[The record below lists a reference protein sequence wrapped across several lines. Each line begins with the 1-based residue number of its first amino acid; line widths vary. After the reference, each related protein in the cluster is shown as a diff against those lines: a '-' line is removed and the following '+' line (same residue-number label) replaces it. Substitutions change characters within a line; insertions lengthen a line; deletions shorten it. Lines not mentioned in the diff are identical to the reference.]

1 MLLEP
6 PPPANVLETA
16 PAVGAAELSEAS
28 DERWWTLARQLRPR
42 LTASV
47 DFVLRAILKRSENPG
62 YAEDIVND
70 ALATAYEKRG
80 SYDPSR
86 GRIYPWLLR
95 IARNKAFDFLRQ
107 NKELK
112 SEYSFDDS
120 VVHPSQSFTRSE
132 FLYDTAAAP
141 NEKTLALRKALKRLR
156 RYDQEIL
163 ICRFG
168 NALDYDELERYFNF
182 TVKKSTLRVH
192 VKRAQDRLRR
202 ELGKEP
208 VFKEWLAH
216 G

>member
-6 PPPANVLETA
+6 PQPANLLDAT
-16 PAVGAAELSEAS
+16 PAVGQDDHEGE
-28 DERWWTLARQLRPR
+28 DERWWTLTRQLRPR

-70 ALATAYEKRG
+70 ALATAFAKRG
-80 SYDPSR
+80 SYDPAR
-86 GRIYPWLLR
+86 GRMYAWLLR
-95 IARNKAFDFLRQ
+95 IAKNKALDFLRQ
-107 NKELK
+107 NKDLK
-112 SEYSFDDS
+112 SEYSFDDT
-120 VVHPSQSFTRSE
+120 VEHPQQSFRSPE
-132 FLYDTAAAP
+132 LLYDHAASP
-141 NEKTLALRKALKRLR
+141 SEKTLALRKALKRLR
-156 RYDQEIL
+156 PYDQEVL

-168 NALDYDELERYFNF
+168 NALDYDEMERYFNY

-202 ELGKEP
+202 ELGKEA
-208 VFKEWLAH
+208 VFKEWLAN

>member
-1 MLLEP
+1 MLFD
-6 PPPANVLETA
+6 PAQPASVLDAAA
-16 PAVGAAELSEAS
+16 PLGGDAHDAS
-28 DERWWTLARQLRPR
+28 DESWWTLTRPLRPR
-42 LTASV
+42 LTAAV
-47 DFVLRAILKRSENPG
+47 NFVLRAILKRSENPG

-70 ALATAYEKRG
+70 ALATAFEKRS

-95 IARNKAFDFLRQ
+95 IAKNKAFDFLRR
-107 NKELK
+107 NSELK
-112 SEYSFDDS
+112 SEYSFDDTIA
-120 VVHPSQSFTRSE
+120 HPSQSLQQHE
-132 FLYDTAAAP
+132 FLYDNEAAP

-168 NALDYDELERYFNF
+168 NTLDYDELERYFNF

-202 ELGKEP
+202 ELAKEP
-208 VFKEWLAH
+208 VFKEWLANE
-216 G
+216 

>member
-1 MLLEP
+1 MLLQP
-6 PPPANVLETA
+6 PPSTNVLDAA
-16 PAVGAAELSEAS
+16 PGVGGDVAEAS
-28 DERWWTLARQLRPR
+28 DERWWTVIRPLRPR

-62 YAEDIVND
+62 YAEDIVNE
-70 ALATAYEKRG
+70 ALATAFAKRG
-80 SYDPSR
+80 SYDPAR
-86 GRIYPWLLR
+86 GRMYAWLLR
-95 IARNKAFDFLRQ
+95 IAKNKALDFLRQ

-112 SEYSFDDS
+112 SEYSFDDT
-120 VVHPSQSFTRSE
+120 VAHPLHSPPQPE
-132 FLYDTAAAP
+132 FLYENSASP
-141 NEKTLALRKALKRLR
+141 SEKTLALRKALKRLR

-202 ELGKEP
+202 ELVKEP
-208 VFKEWLAH
+208 VFKEWLAN

>member
-6 PPPANVLETA
+6 QSTNVLEVA
-16 PAVGAAELSEAS
+16 PGRGGDGPEAN
-28 DERWWTLARQLRPR
+28 DEGWWTLTRQLRPR

-70 ALATAYEKRG
+70 ALATAFAKRS
-80 SYDPSR
+80 SYDPAR
-86 GRIYPWLLR
+86 GRMYSWLLR
-95 IARNKAFDFLRQ
+95 IAKNKALDFLRQ
-107 NKELK
+107 NQELK
-112 SEYSFDDS
+112 SEYSFDDT
-120 VVHPSQSFTRSE
+120 VAHPQQSFRPPE
-132 FLYDTAAAP
+132 LLYENSASP
-141 NEKTLALRKALKRLR
+141 NEKTLALRQALKRLR
-156 RYDQEIL
+156 PYDQEIL

-168 NALDYDELERYFNF
+168 NALDYDEMERYFDF
-182 TVKKSTLRVH
+182 AVKKSTLRVH

-208 VFKEWLAH
+208 IFKEWLAN